1 MICDDALT
9 LLVDSDLD
17 SPPSVLQTHL
27 DGCARCRAVWSALR
41 DDTAMVANV
50 LRAHPV
56 AVGHSGTSS
65 WGRRATWL
73 IPVPVVAAIV
83 VLFARA
89 PLPVSG
95 NAVEHASASG
105 PVVAQSVVPSAVAAP
120 VAAPVAGKPKGAVG
134 VRRSTGASESLAVFQ
149 PIATPAE
156 PTLPL
161 KSETIAFSAST
172 ATPPARIL
180 VDSQGTASLI
190 ASAAIADRNPVV
202 LHPSNRKITVVWF
215 Y

>member
-17 SPPSVLQTHL
+17 SPPSALQAHL
-27 DGCARCRAVWSALR
+27 DGCVRCRAVWSALQ

-50 LRAHPV
+50 LRAYPV
-56 AVGHSGTSS
+56 ALGRSGTSS
-65 WGRRATWL
+65 WGRRATWF

-83 VLFARA
+83 VLFARPRT

-95 NAVEHASASG
+95 SAIERVPASS

-120 VAAPVAGKPKGAVG
+120 VASKRKGAVG
-134 VRRSTGASESLAVFQ
+134 VRRSTGASESLAGFQ

-156 PTLPL
+156 PTLAR
-161 KSETIAFSAST
+161 KSEAIGLVASEIT
-172 ATPPARIL
+172 RPARI
-180 VDSQGTASLI
+180 VIDSSEASSQI
-190 ASAAIADRNPVV
+190 ASATAADRSPVV